1 MNIVYTLN
9 DVFVPQV
16 ATSMCS
22 ILENSSMPKQ
32 AHFYLLSEGIS
43 SVNQKKLLEFVEKY
57 GASISFIELEKLEN
71 YFEFSFDTNGWSSIV
86 LARLLIDKLLPEEV
100 ERIIYLDGDTLV
112 LGDLFQLWEEE
123 LGGKLIGMS
132 PEPTVDSNRRADL
145 DLGSHSYH
153 NAGVMLIDLRGWRDN
168 NIGSKIL
175 SYYQNKN
182 GQLFANDQD
191 AINGGVKEYIKTL
204 SIAYNY
210 FNIYDTYPYKTLEKL
225 SSPANFIDKES
236 YNLAKAKPVVIHYLG
251 EERPWRRWNTHKYRN
266 EYHFYLEKTPWNGTP
281 MEEGW
286 FIYFQCFKLFNLVM
300 KPFPMLRYR
309 IINSLIPAFMK
320 FRKMKLQKNR

>member
-9 DVFVPQV
+9 DAFVPQV

-22 ILENSSMPKQ
+22 ILENSSMHKQ

-100 ERIIYLDGDTLV
+100 ERIIYLDGDTLI

-123 LGGKLIGMS
+123 LGGKIIGMS
-132 PEPTVDSNRRADL
+132 PEPTVDSNRRDDL

-210 FNIYDTYPYKTLEKL
+210 FNDRTRVLNSELQSFSSDLLNIIERDVLKKLE
-225 SSPANFIDKES
+225 A
-236 YNLAKAKPVVIHYLG
+236 
-251 EERPWRRWNTHKYRN
+251 
-266 EYHFYLEKTPWNGTP
+266 
-281 MEEGW
+281 
-286 FIYFQCFKLFNLVM
+286 
-300 KPFPMLRYR
+300 
-309 IINSLIPAFMK
+309 
-320 FRKMKLQKNR
+320 